1 MLKKTSELLF
11 KCFARNTTKNV
22 AYFFVITFNYAKG
35 KLNFLQ
41 APPFLLYPPELNCE
55 SFLERRQSNRIAICL
70 LFLDGFAFECCRVVA
85 PVGRSCTQHTEGW
98 VLGIGYNTIR
108 TCYSIAKKSVVLLKY
123 CAYEMICARGNSI
136 LKIIPTTITHQS
148 GRGGG

>member
-55 SFLERRQSNRIAICL
+55 SFLERIQLNRIAICL
-70 LFLDGFAFECCRVVA
+70 LFLDGFAFECCREVHLSVVY
-85 PVGRSCTQHTEGW
+85 STQHTEG
-98 VLGIGYNTIR
+98 
-108 TCYSIAKKSVVLLKY
+108 
-123 CAYEMICARGNSI
+123 
-136 LKIIPTTITHQS
+136 
-148 GRGGG
+148 